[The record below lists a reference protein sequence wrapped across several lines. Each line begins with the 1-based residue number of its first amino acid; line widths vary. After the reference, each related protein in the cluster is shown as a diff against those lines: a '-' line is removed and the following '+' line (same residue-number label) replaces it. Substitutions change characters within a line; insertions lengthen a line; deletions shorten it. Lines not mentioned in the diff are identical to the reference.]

1 MSSDYSV
8 TVHFLPHTDATR
20 TTPPAHFEP
29 ERRDLLEGTVLKVG
43 RQVRATEPG
52 ESAAIAAVLAIA
64 PTQPPPLGSQRP
76 TSLLT
81 SSIEGTP
88 MVIEP
93 PATSPETPT
102 QPQLMEDESGLAP
115 LTPSMDTRQRAA
127 TSTAESPVSS
137 PAVEVLLA
145 QPGGQQPLV
154 PTKTIEHVWFKS
166 KVVSRGHAEL
176 WLRDGQVYLKDT
188 GSSSGTFL
196 NKMRLSPSGKL
207 SRPYPLKDG
216 DVIQLGIDYQGRQED
231 IYKCIMMKVVITTSS
246 ITVHQRKKENPARFR
261 AALKSL
267 LSATNPYS
275 SNTPISTAVF
285 PSAVTP
291 TTPHQPA
298 GSVDCCICLCS
309 IGPFQALFLSPC
321 SHCYHYKCIRNLLE
335 AHHMFQCPMCRQ
347 VANLDASVSMES
359 LLCEEEEEN
368 VDEGNDVS
376 LRFGKGLTIEGT
388 GIVWGGESGSGSG
401 GDDAKKE
408 KKKLTE
414 QEKAE
419 LSCEN
424 LDRSEHEGRAM
435 NGANQEDI
443 TADDG

>member
-52 ESAAIAAVLAIA
+52 ESAGVAAVLAIA
-64 PTQPPPLGSQRP
+64 PLQPPPLASLRP
-76 TSLLT
+76 FSLLT
-81 SSIEGTP
+81 SSIESTP

-102 QPQLMEDESGLAP
+102 QPHLMEDEPGLAP
-115 LTPSMDTRQRAA
+115 LTPNMDTRQRAA

-275 SNTPISTAVF
+275 SNTPISTAVS

-298 GSVDCCICLCS
+298 GSVDCCICLCA

-359 LLCEEEEEN
+359 LLCEEEEN

-388 GIVWGGESGSGSG
+388 GIVWGGESGSASG

-424 LDRSEHEGRAM
+424 LDRSEHEGRTM
-435 NGANQEDI
+435 NGVNHEDI

>member
-1 MSSDYSV
+1 
-8 TVHFLPHTDATR
+8 
-20 TTPPAHFEP
+20 
-29 ERRDLLEGTVLKVG
+29 
-43 RQVRATEPG
+43 
-52 ESAAIAAVLAIA
+52 
-64 PTQPPPLGSQRP
+64 
-76 TSLLT
+76 
-81 SSIEGTP
+81 

-93 PATSPETPT
+93 PQDFSHII
-102 QPQLMEDESGLAP
+102 QPMSDEDIMALSP
-115 LTPSMDTRQRAA
+115 LTPQMDTRQRAA
-127 TSTAESPVSS
+127 TSTAENPASS

-154 PTKTIEHVWFKS
+154 PTKSIEHVWFKS
-166 KVVSRGHAEL
+166 KVVSRGHAEM

-231 IYKCIMMKVVITTSS
+231 IYKCIMMKIVITTSS

-261 AALKSL
+261 TALRSL
-267 LSATNPYS
+267 LNATNPYS
-275 SNTPISTAVF
+275 SNTPTTTISPVTGVPPPSQPTA
-285 PSAVTP
+285 
-291 TTPHQPA
+291 
-298 GSVDCCICLCS
+298 SVDCCICLCA

-335 AHHMFQCPMCRQ
+335 THHMFQCPMCRQ

-359 LLCEEEEEN
+359 LLCEEEEESN
-368 VDEGNDVS
+368 GEADDVS
-376 LRFGKGLTIEGT
+376 LRFGKGLTIEG
-388 GIVWGGESGSGSG
+388 GAIVWGGEGGSGSSE
-401 GDDAKKE
+401 DKKE

-419 LSCEN
+419 MSCEN
-424 LDRSEHEGRAM
+424 LESVHQPGDTERSNDHICA
-435 NGANQEDI
+435 ED
-443 TADDG
+443 G